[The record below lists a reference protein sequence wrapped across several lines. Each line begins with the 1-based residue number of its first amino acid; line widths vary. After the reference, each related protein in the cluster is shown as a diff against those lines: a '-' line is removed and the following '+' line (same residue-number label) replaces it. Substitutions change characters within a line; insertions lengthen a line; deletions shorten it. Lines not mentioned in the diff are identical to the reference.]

1 MTQRSLN
8 EDPKYLP
15 WEAIE
20 ESLKVYGKTTNE
32 SYTRRHDMKIF
43 SFIIA
48 LAIAFTSPAWAA
60 TQPKGSGFIDNL
72 PSLNSIRGVEGG
84 WGWDNSSFQ
93 QKNYNKIYLDPI
105 EIFIASDSKYKGLNP
120 DHMKTLTDTMRA
132 ALIES
137 LEPDYPV
144 VSKPGPGVLRVRF
157 AITNVYLGKPKH
169 KFGQYTPIGLIAS
182 GVKKAK
188 GTSKKNYSLQNAS
201 VEAEI
206 FDSQSGE
213 RLAVRIDT
221 KPIKVSEQTKK
232 QAWGDDDEDEKQK
245 AAKMSWEAVV
255 ESMRFYSEHFR
266 ARLDKGR
273 AK

>member
-1 MTQRSLN
+1 
-8 EDPKYLP
+8 
-15 WEAIE
+15 
-20 ESLKVYGKTTNE
+20 
-32 SYTRRHDMKIF
+32 MKIIGL
-43 SFIIA
+43 IIA
-48 LAIAFTSPAWAA
+48 LTMAFTSQAWAA
-60 TQPKGSGFIDNL
+60 TQPKGSGFIDKL
-72 PSLNSIRGVEGG
+72 PSLKSIPGLEGT
-84 WGWDNSSFQ
+84 WGWDSSGFQ

-105 EIFIASDSKYKGLNP
+105 EIFIAPDSKYKGLNP
-120 DHMKTLTDTMRA
+120 DHLKTLTDTMRA
-132 ALIES
+132 ALIEA
-137 LEPDYPV
+137 LDPDYPV
-144 VSKPGPGVLRVRF
+144 VSKPGPGVLRLRL

-201 VEAEI
+201 VESEM

-232 QAWGDDDEDEKQK
+232 NAWGDDDEEGEQK
-245 AAKMSWEAVV
+245 AAKMSWETVV

-266 ARLDKGR
+266 KRMDKAHG
-273 AK
+273 K